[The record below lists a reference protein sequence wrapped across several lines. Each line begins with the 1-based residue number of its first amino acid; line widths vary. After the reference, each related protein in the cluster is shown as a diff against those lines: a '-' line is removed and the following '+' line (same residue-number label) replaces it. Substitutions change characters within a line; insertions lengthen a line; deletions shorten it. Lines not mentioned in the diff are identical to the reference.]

1 MQAQFGHR
9 YMANRVNRTVAKAQG
24 MRNPMPS
31 PRLLPIKQAAQYL
44 GLTVWAIRERIWAG
58 QIPVVQFPGGRKQYL
73 DVRDLEDFINENK
86 KTIR

>member
-1 MQAQFGHR
+1 
-9 YMANRVNRTVAKAQG
+9 MANRVNRTVAKAQG

-58 QIPVVQFPGGRKQYL
+58 QIPVVQFPGGRKQYI
-73 DVRDLEDFINENK
+73 DVRDLDDFINNNK
-86 KTIR
+86 STIR